1 MTPFAIFLASE
12 HHIKLTVRK
21 HGIGTADISFVAGAS
36 PRSFDWGG
44 GDSGALNPPSTK
56 FWFLIPDFRSLRFEN
71 IEDPKK
77 NCKYSDFS
85 CKNCDFWETSPPQ
98 NFKLGDA
105 STRSSLGRDTHDF

>member
-56 FWFLIPDFRSLRFEN
+56 FWFLFLDFRSLVLKILKIR
-71 IEDPKK
+71 K

-85 CKNCDFWETSPPQ
+85 CKNGDFWETSPPE
-98 NFKLGDA
+98 F
-105 STRSSLGRDTHDF
+105 

>member
-56 FWFLIPDFRSLRFEN
+56 FWFLFLEFRSLRFEN

-77 NCKYSDFS
+77 IVSTRIFPVKMAISGRR
-85 CKNCDFWETSPPQ
+85 PLQ